1 MKDNIKIAKRGL
13 NISVVAVVI
22 SSINL
27 IYSSIKGS
35 SLFMPI
41 TMFCSTI
48 AIFCA
53 NISNYKSKKN
63 NYNNVIGQAICQ

>member
-1 MKDNIKIAKRGL
+1 MKDNIKIAKMGL

-27 IYSSIKGS
+27 IYASIKGS
-35 SLFMPI
+35 ALFMPI

-63 NYNNVIGQAICQ
+63 NDNSSSK